1 MVRLILIGM
10 AGLIL
15 FGCKPPSAHYGSG
28 ELVLNQRASQAI
40 KNYFYVDRLYHM
52 EISLDKRGRSA
63 GLRYCS
69 SGGGNCFES
78 TGMNSLDDCN
88 KSGKFDCSIFMVDN
102 RVVWNGPVL
111 SRQGNESMLVPFSG
125 AWTMK
130 YISNRLFVADATVEA
145 RLGRLTV
152 TGLDGQATCKMTYSA
167 LSDTAGVFGI
177 DCSGGR
183 SANGRFAVRSASK
196 LVGSGQD
203 ETGQDVRIEIDLAA
217 GRGLT
222 YTANATK

>member
-1 MVRLILIGM
+1 MLRLILIGTT
-10 AGLIL
+10 GLML

-28 ELVLNQRASQAI
+28 ELVLNQRATQAI

-52 EISLDKRGRSA
+52 EISLDKQGRSA

-111 SRQGNESMLVPFSG
+111 NRQGSKGMLIPFSG
-125 AWTMK
+125 AWTMQ
-130 YISNRLFVADATVEA
+130 YTSDQLSVANATVEA

-152 TGLDGQATCKMTYSA
+152 TGLDGRGTCKMTHSS
-167 LSDTAGVFGI
+167 LGDTAGVFGI
-177 DCSGGR
+177 QCSGGK
-183 SANGRFAVRSASK
+183 SVNGRFAVRSSSTFIGFGK
-196 LVGSGQD
+196 D
-203 ETGQDVRIEIDLAA
+203 EAERDVRIEIDLAA

-222 YTANATK
+222 YTADATR